1 MNRLKEIEN
10 RRNKLIES
18 NRDLIEKVTAIRE
31 NAIANLPAMIGNAK
45 ETLEAKLAK
54 VYLASDEAEAAKIL
68 ESILK
73 SEKQVARS
81 FSNTLTEIK
90 FDTVMT
96 NMGIKVNLTRLEEV
110 VKDEKGLPYS
120 GHPHMVNI
128 DLAPESIKEALQ
140 KFTNKQEALSPA
152 ELTSLARE
160 QVKESILSCEYGV
173 TGANSVVAENGI
185 IVLTED
191 EGNVRAVSNL
201 PYRHIAIIGIDKV
214 DQSVED
220 AMLVMKAVSIFGAG
234 QISPTYFSLIAGPSR
249 TADIEFKMAYG
260 MHGPKEVYI
269 ILLDNGRSS
278 ILKQGAGEL
287 LKCINCGACYQSCAD
302 LASKQNW
309 QDTVLSPKGLALG
322 IAQGKLAPMKA
333 MEEMSGFTCPVGL
346 SPNEVTAKL
355 SMLKN

>member
-1 MNRLKEIEN
+1 MNRLKQIEN
-10 RRNKLIES
+10 RRTKLIEK
-18 NRDLIEKVTAIRE
+18 NRDLVEKVTAIRE
-31 NAIANLPAMIGNAK
+31 NAIANLPDMIGKAK

-54 VYLASDEAEAAKIL
+54 VYLANDEAEAAKIL
-68 ESILK
+68 GNILK

-90 FDTVMT
+90 FDTLMT
-96 NMGIKVNLTRLEEV
+96 NLGIKVNLTRIEEIV
-110 VKDEKGLPYS
+110 QSEKDLPSS
-120 GHPHMVNI
+120 GHPHLVNI
-128 DLAPESIKEALQ
+128 DVTPESIKEALQ
-140 KFTNKQEALSPA
+140 KFTNKQDALPPA
-152 ELTSLARE
+152 ELTNLARQ
-160 QVKESILSCEYGV
+160 QVKDSILSCEYGV
-173 TGANSVVAENGI
+173 TGANSVVADNGI

-278 ILKQGAGEL
+278 ILKQGASAL
-287 LKCINCGACYQSCAD
+287 LKCINCGACYQACAQ
-302 LASKQNW
+302 LAGKQNW
-309 QDTVLSPKGLALG
+309 QNTVLTPKGFALG
-322 IAQGKLAPMKA
+322 IVQGKLAPLKA
-333 MEEMSGFTCPVGL
+333 NEEMAEFTCPIGL
-346 SPNEVTAKL
+346 SPTEVTAKL
-355 SMLKN
+355 GMLKS